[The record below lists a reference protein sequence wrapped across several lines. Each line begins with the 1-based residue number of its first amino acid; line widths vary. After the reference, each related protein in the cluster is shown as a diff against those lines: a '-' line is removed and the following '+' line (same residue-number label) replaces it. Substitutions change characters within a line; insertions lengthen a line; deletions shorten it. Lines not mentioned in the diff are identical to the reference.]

1 MTVSKSTSVCT
12 MRRQSIP
19 PPTKNKNDQ
28 LLNKLQQMAT
38 EIETKVLPVKK
49 NKSSECLRK
58 FQMFSVV

>member
-1 MTVSKSTSVCT
+1 VFAQCVVKVSP
-12 MRRQSIP
+12 I
-19 PPTKNKNDQ
+19 PPTKNDQ
-28 LLNKLQQMAT
+28 LSNKLQQMAT